1 MKLDIRH
8 TLRALVLTGACIAIA
23 LLCSASGQA
32 GSQPNSQLAK
42 VDLEAP
48 AAIQRTDLP
57 SWAFTP
63 PTPRVPHAPDNGA
76 ILHVPGSDR
85 GYTRTQINDPYGPP
99 DWFPSQH
106 PPAPTEATQGRKPAY
121 YACGLCHLVSGYGR
135 PENESIAGLP
145 VGYILEQIDD
155 FKNGRR
161 HSSVKNM
168 GLITMIPVAEGITP
182 EEAKIAA
189 EYYAS
194 VKPVQWIHVVETNTV
209 PKTHPN
215 ARMLA
220 VDPNGGTEPIGN
232 RVIEVP
238 ENLEL
243 AEMRDSASGFIAYV
257 PMGSVKRGEELV
269 RTGDNGK
276 TTPCVVCHGQD
287 LRGMGDIP
295 PLAGRS
301 PSQMARQIY
310 DFKTGAHNGTNAAL
324 MKGPVRN
331 LTDTDIVN
339 ITAYLASLKP

>member
-1 MKLDIRH
+1 MKPHLNPSFIV
-8 TLRALVLTGACIAIA
+8 LALAGACAASA
-23 LLCSASGQA
+23 LLTSATGQAGLQQSGQA
-32 GSQPNSQLAK
+32 AQ

-48 AAIQRTDLP
+48 ADIQRTDLP
-57 SWAFTP
+57 EWAFTP
-63 PTPRVPHAPDNGA
+63 PSPRIPHAPDNGA
-76 ILHVPGSDR
+76 ILHVPGSTR

-99 DWFPSQH
+99 DWFPDQH
-106 PPAPTEATQGRKPAY
+106 PPAPPEATQGRKPAY

-145 VGYILEQIDD
+145 VGYTLEQIDD
-155 FKNGRR
+155 FKHGRR
-161 HSSVKNM
+161 HSSVANM
-168 GLITMIPVAEGITP
+168 GLITMIPVAEGISP
-182 EEAKIAA
+182 EEAKTAA
-189 EYYAS
+189 EYYAA

-220 VDPNGGTEPIGN
+220 VDADGSTEPIGN

-238 ENLEL
+238 QNLEL

-257 PMGSVKRGEELV
+257 PVGSVKRGEELV

-287 LRGMGDIP
+287 MRGMGNIP

-310 DFKTGAHNGTNAAL
+310 DFKTGARNGVNAAL
-324 MKGPVRN
+324 MKGPVQS
-331 LTDTDIVN
+331 LSDTDIVN

>member
-1 MKLDIRH
+1 MKIHIRS
-8 TLRALVLTGACIAIA
+8 TVTALVLTGTCVAFV
-23 LLCSASGQA
+23 LLHPATGEAVSQEM
-32 GSQPNSQLAK
+32 SQPAK

-57 SWAFTP
+57 SWAYTP
-63 PTPRVPHAPDNGA
+63 PSPRVPHAPDNGA

-85 GYTRTQINDPYGPP
+85 GYTRTQINAPYGPP
-99 DWFPSQH
+99 DWFPNQH
-106 PPAPTEATQGRKPAY
+106 PPAPAEATQGRKPAY

-145 VGYILEQIDD
+145 VGYILEQFDD

-161 HSSVKNM
+161 HSSVANM
-168 GLITMIPVAEGITP
+168 ALITMIPVAEGITP

-220 VDPNGGTEPIGN
+220 VDANGGTEPIGN

-238 ENLEL
+238 KNLEL

-257 PMGSVKRGEELV
+257 PLGSVKRGEELV

-276 TTPCVVCHGQD
+276 TIPCVVCHGQD

-310 DFKTGAHNGTNAAL
+310 DFKTGARNGTNAAL